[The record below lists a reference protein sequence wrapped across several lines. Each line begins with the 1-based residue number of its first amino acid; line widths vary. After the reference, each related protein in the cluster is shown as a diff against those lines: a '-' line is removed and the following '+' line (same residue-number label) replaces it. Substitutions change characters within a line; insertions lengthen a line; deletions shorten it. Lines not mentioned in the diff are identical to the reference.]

1 MGIHVVW
8 DDAEQSIIRW
18 DFEPEWNWNEFWEAF
33 AESIRMGEGYTRRV
47 DVIPNVTNT
56 KRLPIGALGAFKSA
70 DARMPD
76 FTKLVVIA
84 GPDSIT
90 RTIIKTFA
98 QINRIDSWRTAVT
111 VDEARKIIA
120 EDRQHDSTFSSR

>member
-1 MGIHVVW
+1 MAIHVLW

-18 DFEPEWNWNEFWEAF
+18 DFEPEWDWNDFWNAF
-33 AESIRMGEGYTRRV
+33 SESIKMGVGYTRRV

-56 KRLPIGALGAFKSA
+56 KRLPIGALGAFKSV
-70 DARMPD
+70 DSKLPD
-76 FTKLVVIA
+76 FTKLVVVA
-84 GPDSIT
+84 GSDSIT

-111 VDEARKIIA
+111 VDEARSIIA
-120 EDRQHDSTFSSR
+120 ADRQANPL

>member
-1 MGIHVVW
+1 MAIHVVW

-18 DFEPEWNWNEFWEAF
+18 DFDSEWDWNDFWNAF

-70 DARMPD
+70 DSKLPD
-76 FTKLVVIA
+76 FTKLVVVA
-84 GPDSIT
+84 GSDSVT
-90 RTIIKTFA
+90 RMIIKTFA
-98 QINRIDSWRTAVT
+98 QINRIESWRTATT
-111 VDEARKIIA
+111 VDEARAIIMR
-120 EDRQHDSTFSSR
+120 DRQS

>member
-1 MGIHVVW
+1 MTIHVVW
-8 DDAEQSIIRW
+8 DDADKSIIRW
-18 DFEPEWNWNEFWEAF
+18 DFESEWDWNDFWDAF

-47 DVIPNVTNT
+47 DVIPDVTHT

-70 DARMPD
+70 DAKLPD

-84 GPDSIT
+84 GPDTIT

-98 QINRIDSWRTAVT
+98 QINRIDSWRTAIT
-111 VDEARKIIA
+111 VDEARAIIMK
-120 EDRQHDSTFSSR
+120 DRQ

>member
-1 MGIHVVW
+1 MTIHVVW
-8 DDAEQSIIRW
+8 DDADKSIIRW
-18 DFEPEWNWNEFWEAF
+18 DFEPEWDWNDFWEAF

-47 DVIPNVTNT
+47 DVIPDVTHT

-70 DARMPD
+70 DGKMPN

-90 RTIIKTFA
+90 RAIIKTFA
-98 QINRIDSWRTAVT
+98 QINRIDSWRTAAT
-111 VDEARKIIA
+111 LDEARALILR
-120 EDRQHDSTFSSR
+120 DRQGNQ

>member
-1 MGIHVVW
+1 MTIHVVW
-8 DDAEQSIIRW
+8 DDAEQSIMRW
-18 DFEPEWNWNEFWEAF
+18 DFDPEWDWSDFWSAF
-33 AESIRMGEGYTRRV
+33 TESVHMTEDYTRRV

-56 KRLPIGALGAFKSA
+56 KRLPIGALGAFKTI
-70 DARMPD
+70 DTKMPD

-98 QINRIDSWRTAVT
+98 QINRIDSWRTATT
-111 VDEARKIIA
+111 VEEARALIIR
-120 EDRQHDSTFSSR
+120 DRQQNPV

>member
-1 MGIHVVW
+1 MTIHVVW
-8 DDAEQSIIRW
+8 DDAEQSIMRW
-18 DFEPEWNWNEFWEAF
+18 DFDSEWDWSDFWSAF
-33 AESIRMGEGYTRRV
+33 TESIHMTEGYTHRV

-70 DARMPD
+70 DAKMPD

-98 QINRIDSWRTAVT
+98 QINRIDSWRTTTT
-111 VDEARKIIA
+111 VDEARALIMR
-120 EDRQHDSTFSSR
+120 DRQQNPA

>member
-1 MGIHVVW
+1 MAIHVLW

-18 DFEPEWNWNEFWEAF
+18 DFDSEWDWNDFWNAF

-56 KRLPIGALGAFKSA
+56 KRLPIGALGAFKTV
-70 DARMPD
+70 DTKMPD
-76 FTKLVVIA
+76 FTKLVVVA
-84 GPDSIT
+84 GSDSIT

-98 QINRIDSWRTAVT
+98 QINRIDSWRTATT
-111 VDEARKIIA
+111 VDEARALIMD
-120 EDRQHDSTFSSR
+120 DRQRNSK

>member
-1 MGIHVVW
+1 MAIHVLW

-18 DFEPEWNWNEFWEAF
+18 DFDSEWDWNDFWNAF

-56 KRLPIGALGAFKSA
+56 KRLPIGALGAFKSV
-70 DARMPD
+70 DSKLPD

-98 QINRIDSWRTAVT
+98 QINRIDSWRTAIT
-111 VDEARKIIA
+111 VDEARAIIMK
-120 EDRQHDSTFSSR
+120 DRQ